1 MRFLLLICTCCRWVS
16 SLNLTPTQRQQAQIS
31 NNKRNITLELEQY
44 FVRQSQKHK
53 HTMVCE
59 AISKEV
65 SEEMRRVSLYFEGD
79 IFGKVYREVSDLV
92 LAIRKE

>member
-1 MRFLLLICTCCRWVS
+1 MPRWVGVKFK
-16 SLNLTPTQRQQAQIS
+16 LDTQRQQVQIS
-31 NNKRNITLELEQY
+31 NKKRNITLELEQY